1 MSRNVSLLGCF
12 NDRDQKMR
20 KMAKNTA
27 LRLAEKQKQSTNA
40 TVTASSSSTTGAN
53 ARGKTTGAVG
63 NTGGSQSIYAKTRVA
78 NSTGNTNSSNTANT
92 SISQPSQMVKF
103 PKVNNT
109 SNKNIEAVKK
119 PQNSAFRITNSRD
132 RGRIQV

>member
-27 LRLAEKQKQSTNA
+27 LRLAQKQKESTTA
-40 TVTASSSSTTGAN
+40 TVISTSSTTGN
-53 ARGKTTGAVG
+53 QRGKTTG
-63 NTGGSQSIYAKTRVA
+63 TGPSQSLYAKNRVA
-78 NSTGNTNSSNTANT
+78 NSTGNSGTGSNTANT
-92 SISQPSQMVKF
+92 SISQQGEMVKF
-103 PKVNNT
+103 PKVTNS
-109 SNKNIEAVKK
+109 SNKNIEIAKK
-119 PQNSAFRITNSRD
+119 PDSNVYRITNSRD